1 MKPKKMVGANIFS
14 LPILQLGDIVEID
27 YVKDDVNVVSNPDT
41 QFVIYNIEYSR
52 NSSGP
57 EMTVYMAE
65 V

>member
-14 LPILQLGDIVEID
+14 LPILQLGDIVSID
-27 YVKDDVNVVSNPDT
+27 YIKDDVSIVSSPDT

-52 NSSGP
+52 KGSGP
-57 EMTVYMAE
+57 EMTVYLAE

>member
-1 MKPKKMVGANIFS
+1 MVGANIFS